1 MEKKNTVF
9 ISYAREDAA
18 RAERLY
24 MDLRKANID
33 AWLDTKNL
41 LPGQNWK
48 REITKAIKNSAYF
61 LALISERSVN
71 KRGVVQK
78 ELKQALNVL
87 EEVPSHHIFLIPV
100 RLDETIPED
109 EELQN
114 LNWVDLYPSY
124 QKGINRILD
133 VLDGL
138 EKTPLELRENNQ
150 GGKRAPIHYTP
161 YRNFSEFAR
170 DFVSK
175 LPSAS
180 MYADP
185 EYAIYITYE
194 TTHPDIEIP
203 QSLKEQ
209 YPDKITIVLQNQFKD
224 LEAGKEAVSV
234 VLAFGGVGTKLVI
247 PYSSII
253 DIAIPSIGA
262 RMQQIPV

>member
-1 MEKKNTVF
+1 MEKRNTVF

-18 RAERLY
+18 KAERLY
-24 MDLRKANID
+24 MDLRKADIN
-33 AWLDTKNL
+33 AWLDTKSL
-41 LPGQNWK
+41 LPGQNWEK
-48 REITKAIKNSAYF
+48 EISKAIKNSAYF

-78 ELKQALNVL
+78 ELKKALNVL
-87 EEVPSHHIFLIPV
+87 QEVPSHQIFLIPV
-100 RLDETIPED
+100 RLDTTTPED

-133 VLDGL
+133 VLSDL
-138 EKTPLELRENNQ
+138 EKEPLELRDEDS

-161 YRNFSEFAR
+161 YRHFSEFAK

-185 EYAIYITYE
+185 EYAIYITYD
-194 TTHPDIEIP
+194 TTHSDIQMP
-203 QSLKEQ
+203 ASLKEQ
-209 YPDKITIVLQNQFKD
+209 YPEKITIVLQNQFKE
-224 LEAGKEAVSV
+224 LEAGDEAISV
-234 VLAFGGVGTKLVI
+234 ILVFGGVGTKLYI
-247 PYSSII
+247 PYESIV

-262 RMQQIPV
+262 RMQQIVV